1 MPASLVNI
9 PFYVGHNKNLN
20 MIIVLRVVLK
30 GPPIL
35 MRILIKLGQVV
46 QVSIYNVLFIDA
58 DNIGESHH
66 FTEFYLFLFY
76 YKSLLF
82 GFQPDIT
89 KPHKMPIIIT
99 SRITS

>member
-9 PFYVGHNKNLN
+9 PLYVGHNKNLN

-46 QVSIYNVLFIDA
+46 QVSIYNLV
-58 DNIGESHH
+58 
-66 FTEFYLFLFY
+66 
-76 YKSLLF
+76 
-82 GFQPDIT
+82 
-89 KPHKMPIIIT
+89 
-99 SRITS
+99 SRC